1 MPVTSDRGLYIF
13 TPPAQ
18 QSSVRAFSA
27 QCDFVPLRM
36 VHEKRQGAPAET
48 STASTSTKETEKKK
62 RVSGSLSQLILQ
74 VLEACNSRKGISLAA
89 LKKSLIEAGYNLTKN
104 NLRLK
109 RELRNLVS
117 NGVLIRVTGSGVSG
131 SFKFGKN
138 QPPKPKKAAVKTAK
152 GKRVPKKAR
161 KKQPAVHKP
170 KGLQGRKPSNSG
182 RKRQVNKRPA
192 GKAR

>member
-1 MPVTSDRGLYIF
+1 
-13 TPPAQ
+13 
-18 QSSVRAFSA
+18 
-27 QCDFVPLRM
+27 M
-36 VHEKRQGAPAET
+36 VHEKRQGTAAEA
-48 STASTSTKETEKKK
+48 SNASTSTETEKKK

-117 NGVLIRVTGSGVSG
+117 NGVVVRVTGSGVSG

-138 QPPKPKKAAVKTAK
+138 QPPKSKKAANKTAK
-152 GKRVPKKAR
+152 GKREPKKGR

-192 GKAR
+192 GKSR